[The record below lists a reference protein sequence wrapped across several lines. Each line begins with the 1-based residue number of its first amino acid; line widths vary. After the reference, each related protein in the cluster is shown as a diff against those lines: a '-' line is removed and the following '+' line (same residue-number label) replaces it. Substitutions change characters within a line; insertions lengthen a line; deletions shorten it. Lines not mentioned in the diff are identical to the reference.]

1 MKSDSKILLKI
12 FILIFIIVILLGAC
26 FGIIKGCGLL
36 KDPGVRPTPG
46 NATVTEPATE
56 DGTTAVAAPTAAF
69 VSTPTVTPTVA
80 IGNPT
85 PAPTDMPVTTP
96 EGIIVVLPTPTPTAT
111 ATPTP
116 TVTPTPTATSA
127 PTATPTPTVTQTPKA
142 TATPTSYATPLP
154 TATMYPEFTP
164 DPSQVVET
172 KTKYDRDGDAI
183 VTDTYADGTTVETTH
198 TSDGDIRIVTYPDG
212 TWVQSADEDDYTVV
226 TYPDDSRVIIHDNGL
241 TTFYD
246 TKGHGTHEVQCYD
259 MPAYGIKVYFRYHMD
274 RHDAVICNS
283 DGSDNKWSDKHY
295 DMYTVSF
302 GMGPCFN
309 VFGMGEE
316 KEYTFYTWDG
326 PFYDY

>member
-1 MKSDSKILLKI
+1 
-12 FILIFIIVILLGAC
+12 
-26 FGIIKGCGLL
+26 
-36 KDPGVRPTPG
+36 
-46 NATVTEPATE
+46 
-56 DGTTAVAAPTAAF
+56 
-69 VSTPTVTPTVA
+69 
-80 IGNPT
+80 
-85 PAPTDMPVTTP
+85 
-96 EGIIVVLPTPTPTAT
+96 
-111 ATPTP
+111 
-116 TVTPTPTATSA
+116 
-127 PTATPTPTVTQTPKA
+127 
-142 TATPTSYATPLP
+142 
-154 TATMYPEFTP
+154 MYPEFTP

-172 KTKYDRDGDAI
+172 KKKYDRDGDAI

-212 TWVQSADEDDYTVV
+212 TWVQSADEDDYIAV
-226 TYPDDSRVIIHDNGL
+226 TYPDDTRIIIRNDGL
-241 TTFYD
+241 AIFYD
-246 TKGHGTHEVQCYD
+246 SKGHGTYAVQCYD
-259 MPAYGIKVYFRYHMD
+259 MPAYGIKVYFRYDMD